1 MLRAATGAHDVQIAC
16 RVAALARSLSL
27 SSPPFPSSSFSP
39 HAYPWGKGVHC
50 STAPQPPTYLPTCT
64 RPYLQHH
71 RQVSS
76 QTEHAKPSRFI
87 LDFRPSPPP
96 AFPPFHPKQTHAPLR
111 PQSRTCSPPP
121 LVRRPR
127 PVPNYGKLPRHPASC
142 DTDGCYQL
150 ATRHGH
156 KKVASATSACPEP
169 GCCLFFFFFFFFG
182 TTTTC
187 PNTTTTAI
195 PTTVHR
201 HLLHST
207 SVQIPHQP
215 TNLTPISPS
224 PTTPLLTRSHLSP
237 LTYLPPLVP
246 TLPLKIHLPSPS
258 SHGRRRRSSHHIH
271 IVYRIPSP
279 KPRNILAPITQ
290 LERLQ
295 TTCTVPC
302 ESAPAAAISTISVWL
317 ALRTWSRWL
326 RHSGQAGNAACHS
339 RAKLRREEAAR

>member
-1 MLRAATGAHDVQIAC
+1 MPSC
-16 RVAALARSLSL
+16 
-27 SSPPFPSSSFSP
+27 SSSSGN
-39 HAYPWGKGVHC
+39 HL
-50 STAPQPPTYLPTCT
+50 PTYLHVPDPTYSIIVKC
-64 RPYLQHH
+64 RVKQNMP
-71 RQVSS
+71 S
-76 QTEHAKPSRFI
+76 QAVLFWTFGLRLPLPSPRFI
-87 LDFRPSPPP
+87 
-96 AFPPFHPKQTHAPLR
+96 
-111 PQSRTCSPPP
+111 QSRRTHRSARSPGPVPP
-121 LVRRPR
+121 LPSSAARGLYLTMENYLGTQLAATRMAATSLLLDMGTKKSPR
-127 PVPNYGKLPRHPASC
+127 LPRLAPNPA
-142 DTDGCYQL
+142 
-150 ATRHGH
+150 A
-156 KKVASATSACPEP
+156 VFF
-169 GCCLFFFFFFFFG
+169 FFFFFFFFG